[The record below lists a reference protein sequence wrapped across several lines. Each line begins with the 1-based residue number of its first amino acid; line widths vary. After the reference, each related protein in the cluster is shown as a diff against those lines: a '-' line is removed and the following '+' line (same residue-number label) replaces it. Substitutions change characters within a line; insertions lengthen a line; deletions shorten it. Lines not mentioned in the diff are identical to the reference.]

1 MRKIGIGF
9 VLLVIIAVAGYLRF
23 RHRKSSAE
31 VAYAGNRR
39 VTLWS
44 TTAQVR
50 EPVATAAFG
59 DRLRVLQT
67 FEDDVEVRTDAGRVG
82 WVNKRDLLS
91 SEVWDQARDLAKQA
105 ATMPVE
111 ARGHTGVL
119 SNLHVEPGRDEV
131 RVDQLTK
138 GVPLLLLERRVV
150 EYRPSGEN
158 GGEEEVSTAAERP
171 GRKEDWWLVLAD
183 PPAEGAVAGWMLG
196 RFIELDVPQP
206 LPDYADSAAMRI
218 VSWFELNRVPD
229 GAGAMRQQYLVLG
242 TRGPEGQPCDF
253 SEIRVYTWSARHQQ
267 YETAFVDNNVCGK
280 LPLAMKS
287 VPAEHADITFS
298 FQDLSNGAPEQRTYH
313 MEDTIVRRIGFSARA
328 KRSARSRR

>member
-9 VLLVIIAVAGYLRF
+9 VLFVIIAVAAYLRL
-23 RHRKSSAE
+23 HHSKAAAE
-31 VAYAGNRR
+31 IAYAGNRQ

-59 DRLRVLQT
+59 DRLHVLQT

-91 SEVWDQARDLAKQA
+91 SAIWDQARDLAKQA
-105 ATMPVE
+105 ATRPVE
-111 ARGHTGVL
+111 ARGHTAVL
-119 SNLHVEPGRDEV
+119 SNLHVEPGRNEA

-138 GVPLLLLERRVV
+138 GVPLLLLDRRVV
-150 EYRPSGEN
+150 DYSPGGN
-158 GGEEEVSTAAERP
+158 GAEEEVSTAAEQP
-171 GRKEDWWLVLAD
+171 GRKEDWWLVLAKT
-183 PPAEGAVAGWMLG
+183 PEEGAVAGWMLG

-206 LPDYADSAAMRI
+206 LPDYADSAGVRI

-229 GAGAMRQQYLVLG
+229 GSGSTRQQYLVLG
-242 TRGPEGQPCDF
+242 ARGPEGQPCDF
-253 SEIRVYTWSARHQQ
+253 SEIRVYTWSAKHQQ

-280 LPLAMKS
+280 LPLTLKS
-287 VPAEHADITFS
+287 VPAARADITFS

-313 MEDTIVRRIGFSARA
+313 MEDTIVRRIGFNSRA
-328 KRSARSRR
+328 KRRAANRR